1 MQTFAGACVKY
12 EDSDDSC
19 GDREKYTYH
28 PEYHGVRLDVMAE
41 EEGTRRRFNVEM
53 QVKTEIAWQSGADT
67 IMHRWIWMHYL
78 QEKVMTSWQIHM
90 SFLSV
95 TLILLEIVCIG
106 IR

>member
-1 MQTFAGACVKY
+1 MK
-12 EDSDDSC
+12 
-19 GDREKYTYH
+19 K
-28 PEYHGVRLDVMAE
+28 RLQDL
-41 EEGTRRRFNVEM
+41 TI
-53 QVKTEIAWQSGADT
+53 KDT